1 MLGFPACFVL
11 GIGAVFY
18 FCQRFFVLQ
27 IILRSRVF
35 FLQAIFGLLLQAGGA
50 EADSSERRV
59 ALLIGNG
66 GYSHV
71 PQLLNPA
78 NDAADLAVSL
88 RRIGFEVTVATD
100 LDYREMRLA
109 VRDFS
114 EKAEDADIAL
124 LYYAG
129 HGIEIEN
136 TNYLIPVNAE
146 LRRAADVEFEALRL
160 DALLSAMAAPKGLKI
175 VLIDACRDNPFRVSM
190 RQSGATRSIG
200 QGLARIEPT
209 GVVVGYAAKGGT
221 YALDGDQR
229 NSPYAAALIEHLET
243 PGLELGK
250 LFRKVRDTVF
260 ETTSQQQEPFVYG
273 SLPGHDIFLVDPLPV
288 AVPATVNPTLPVAK
302 PEQPSRLDDQEL
314 SRDFATTS
322 ERQSPTAWRS
332 FLQKHEDHEGHPL
345 MQLAEERMAALL
357 LDRDIERGYSIGEP
371 WLRTAV
377 RSGEQISLTREDR
390 QLIQRS
396 LNMMGFDTGGVD
408 GQFGP
413 KSRRAIGRARTRA
426 GLAPGTNVD
435 LALLKILPNAL
446 LLRDLQSSKARSYL
460 PEDLPEGLEPRLRK
474 ALLALKG
481 RKLVFEYFEGHLY
494 IVVSTPWT
502 GTSWKFTS
510 ELAQKAG
517 GYLVAIGSRAEND
530 FIVDLFSQD
539 EIFIHKDWQGHQ
551 MGPNIGLH
559 QVDFSNEPAGGW
571 EWANGDRV
579 TYNGWSPG
587 NPDNHRNQQHI
598 ARFWLKSQMD
608 RPGAKVRF
616 WDDGTGGYGTGFVI
630 EIE

>member
-1 MLGFPACFVL
+1 MFELFKSVFLSCVDVSRCRLFLPLSVVLFGF
-11 GIGAVFY
+11 AVAATA
-18 FCQRFFVLQ
+18 
-27 IILRSRVF
+27 STT
-35 FLQAIFGLLLQAGGA
+35 
-50 EADSSERRV
+50 ERRV
-59 ALLIGNG
+59 ALVIGNG
-66 GYSHV
+66 AYSHV
-71 PQLLNPA
+71 PRLQNPT
-78 NDAADLAVSL
+78 NDALDLAQTL
-88 RRIGFEVTVATD
+88 RRIGFEVTEAID
-100 LDYREMRLA
+100 LDYRDMRLA

-114 EKAEDADIAL
+114 EQAENADIAL

-136 TNYLIPVNAE
+136 TNYLIPINAE
-146 LRRAADVEFEALRL
+146 LKRASDVEFEALRL
-160 DALLSAMAAPKGLKI
+160 DALLSALAAPKGLKI

-200 QGLARIEPT
+200 RGLARIEPT
-209 GVVVGYAAKGGT
+209 GVVVGYAARGGT
-221 YALDGDQR
+221 YALDGHQR
-229 NSPYAAALIEHLET
+229 NSPYAMALMEHLET

-250 LFRKVRDTVF
+250 LFRKVRDSVF
-260 ETTSQQQEPFVYG
+260 EVTEQQQEPFVYG
-273 SLPGHDIFLVDPLPV
+273 SLPGHDIYLVDPLPV
-288 AVPATVNPTLPVAK
+288 AMPIPVPVAEA
-302 PEQPSRLDDQEL
+302 PPPAPILDDQEL
-314 SRDFATTS
+314 SRDFAVTS

-332 FLQKHEDHEGHPL
+332 FLQKHQVHEGHPL
-345 MQLAEERMAALL
+345 LELAEERMAALL
-357 LDRDIERGYSIGEP
+357 LDRDIDRGYSIGEP
-371 WLRTAV
+371 WLATAV
-377 RSGEQISLTREDR
+377 RSGEQISLTRQDR
-390 QLIQRS
+390 QLIQQS

-413 KSRRAIGRARTRA
+413 KSRRAIGKARTRA

-435 LALLKILPNAL
+435 VALLRILPNAL
-446 LLRDLQSSKARSYL
+446 ILRQLQSDKARSYL
-460 PEDLPEGLEPRLRK
+460 PDDLPSGLEPRLRK

-481 RKLVFEYFEGHLY
+481 RKLLFDYFQGHLY

-502 GTSWKFTS
+502 GSSWKFTS

-517 GYLVAIGSRAEND
+517 GHLVAIGSRVEND
-530 FIVDLFSQD
+530 FLVDLFSQD

-598 ARFWLKSQMD
+598 ARFWL
-608 RPGAKVRF
+608 RAKMNRAGGKVQY
-616 WDDGTGGYGTGFVI
+616 WDDGTGGYGTGFII